1 MPLRQKEKYMLI
13 FLMKQKLTHTDIIFP
28 ILAALKEKNPHIKIR
43 LIFPSK
49 SCLSLI
55 KANNALYK
63 SLIGLAEIKYFY
75 WSQEINIP
83 LIPSSFSGII
93 SVVHRNFLM
102 KNLLFQK
109 VFIFRITDI
118 PRINWLISLNGLFFK
133 GKKISLFLHNVEFDK
148 FMSIIKRTIQ
158 VNKTSE
164 GLYSAQLNTDSD
176 ILITSYNYDQLK
188 KVYKNISWHNYSV
201 TYVGS
206 ELFNWPTWKGLIFKH
221 SKPDIKSLPK
231 KFIFFPLAVIIRKDK
246 YQNLLHDFRESIME
260 IINAIREKNADII
273 IIFRPHPTTDIEE
286 LNILFKENNVKNF
299 IISNINPIILS
310 KYCSFVV
317 RYGASLLDSRVM
329 YSGKY
334 LIRYFYDK
342 FAEEMKEELQYNKK
356 FYNKY
361 NFIDITDTKVLQKT
375 IHKTLDNNKYKETAK
390 DNKNYED
397 TAINNIFK
405 IINATDD

>member
-1 MPLRQKEKYMLI
+1 MKE
-13 FLMKQKLTHTDIIFP
+13 KLTHTDLIFP
-28 ILAALKEKNPHIKIR
+28 ILAALKKKNPHIKIR

-49 SCLSLI
+49 SCLILI

-63 SLIGLAEIKYFY
+63 SLTGLAEIKYFY
-75 WSQEINIP
+75 FTQDINIP
-83 LIPSSFSGII
+83 LIPHLFSGII
-93 SVVHRNFLM
+93 AVAHRNFLM

-109 VFIFRITDI
+109 VFIFRINDI
-118 PRINWLISLNGLFFK
+118 PRINWLISLNRYFFK
-133 GKKISLFLHNVEFDK
+133 GKKISLFLHSFEFEK
-148 FMSIIKRTIQ
+148 FMSTITRRNENRRVIQ
-158 VNKTSE
+158 GNEASE
-164 GLYSAQLNTDSD
+164 DAPYSGPLNTDSD
-176 ILITSYNYDQLK
+176 ILISSYNYDQLK
-188 KVYKNISWHNYSV
+188 KIYKNISRHNYSV
-201 TYVGS
+201 TNVGS

-231 KFIFFPLAVIIRKDK
+231 KFIFFPLAIIIRK
-246 YQNLLHDFRESIME
+246 NLQGKLEHDYRESIME

-299 IISNINPIILS
+299 IISNINPIILI

-317 RYGASLLDSRVM
+317 RYGTSLLDSRVID
-329 YSGKY
+329 SGKY
-334 LIRYFYDK
+334 LIRYFYDVL
-342 FAEEMKEELQYNKK
+342 AEEVKEELQYNKK

-361 NFIDITDTKVLQKT
+361 NFIDITDKKKLQKT
-375 IHKTLDNNKYKETAK
+375 IHKTLDNNKYKEPAK

-405 IINATDD
+405 IIDVTDD